1 MIEWSPKPTVVELA
15 KLQATVAAIDDLAIA
30 ILATDRGGGPIAVK
44 DEAHEFFLHVEH
56 SPDQDEGRL

>member
-30 ILATDRGGGPIAVK
+30 ISATDRGGGPIAVK